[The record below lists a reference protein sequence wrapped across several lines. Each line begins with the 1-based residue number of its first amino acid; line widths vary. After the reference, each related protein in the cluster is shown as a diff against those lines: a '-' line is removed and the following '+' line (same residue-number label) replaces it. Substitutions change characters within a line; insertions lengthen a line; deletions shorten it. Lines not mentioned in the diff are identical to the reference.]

1 MGVRERDSR
10 GLRAWLAGLALAGF
24 LISAYLTWTHVNGA
38 VPVCV
43 GGSGPYG
50 AAATRALGREGAN
63 VALTLASSSAP
74 RSRRGSLARSRA
86 SCAAREEAIRPV
98 NTEAASRMFVGPLL
112 TYVLM
117 DGLFVGDGPP
127 RPPAPERIEE
137 LVDLFVGAIT

>member
-1 MGVRERDSR
+1 MSGTLSGQTVTV
-10 GLRAWLAGLALAGF
+10 L
-24 LISAYLTWTHVNGA
+24 
-38 VPVCV
+38 